1 MWTYKDKTSFP
12 PVIRRNRGEGTE
24 YYRGWR
30 AALQKLAAEVLPDKP
45 MSLVLRDLL
54 NRLTGRAPVRPESAP
69 EPSAG
74 V

>member
-1 MWTYKDKTSFP
+1 MWTYKDKQSFP
-12 PVIRRNRGEGTE
+12 PVIRRDRGEGTE

-45 MSLVLRDLL
+45 IKLALKNLL
-54 NRLTGRAPVRPESAP
+54 NRLTGLAPVFESEPES
-69 EPSAG
+69 SH